1 MTLDALSAEH
11 HASLLAGCWREL
23 NTLKAK
29 RPKINGVYGVE
40 DFSDP
45 RNVHGMLEVECVV
58 GAKTTTLQGKR
69 MLPLVHGYHRHG
81 PNSDAAGA
89 GAPPSYHIA
98 GATRSTGAGMPN
110 LNLIRLAP
118 PALDNRLAQLLMRQ
132 PLAVASVLATS
143 GLVVLA
149 TTSLLGE
156 PYRFGAACVL
166 ALLLAAHALEGVIA
180 LYVCAVELQL
190 GAGASCNWAA
200 LVTLVGFPCTRWLLK
215 LRPRKQKHANNLNK
229 GEKSE

>member
-23 NTLKAK
+23 NTLKAQ

-58 GAKTTTLQGKR
+58 GAKTTTLHGKR

-118 PALDNRLAQLLMRQ
+118 PALDTRLAQLLMRQ

-143 GLVVLA
+143 GLV
-149 TTSLLGE
+149 
-156 PYRFGAACVL
+156 VL

-215 LRPRKQKHANNLNK
+215 LRPRKQKNANNLKK
-229 GEKSE
+229 GEKSD